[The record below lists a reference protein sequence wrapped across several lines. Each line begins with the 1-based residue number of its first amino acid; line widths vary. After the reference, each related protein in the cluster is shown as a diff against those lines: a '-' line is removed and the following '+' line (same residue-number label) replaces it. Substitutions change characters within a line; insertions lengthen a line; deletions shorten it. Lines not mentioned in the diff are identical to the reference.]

1 MEWTL
6 AGAHDPPMAAAYPAA
21 LAPSEQ
27 ALPSPGSARAT
38 SLAGA
43 PPPAEIVVPEVAPRD
58 RGSGL
63 LRRTLR
69 FESDALET
77 AYQATMGRESLPGF
91 RLACLSGIGLWVGAG
106 TLLVTTT
113 SVDTLMAIL
122 GVGVLVLV
130 NVAALLAAGWAT
142 TINRQHGLA
151 TPIAIVNALGAL
163 GLASAAGVLD
173 AYAVSSLIVVQVF
186 WFVALTRF
194 VFAAVRSVANV
205 GAFTVVITLHPEP
218 ISRMLDLFLLLAATI
233 GILLALYRLEVARR
247 RIFERDLVIAGKS
260 RELEAE
266 QAKTK
271 ALLRNVLPASVASE
285 LLARPGSLADEIQ
298 DTTVL
303 FADLVGF
310 TPLAARLSA
319 AEVVRHLNE
328 IFLRFDAL
336 AERHGI
342 EKVKTIG
349 DAYMAVGGLPVPQD
363 DHAVGTVRLGLDMV
377 AATREYAAQSGL
389 PLALR
394 VGVHSGPVVAGV
406 IGRTRLSYDLW
417 GDTVNVASRMEQHG
431 LPDAVQVSESTWTL
445 VSGSFSGR
453 PRGDVELRGRGEVG
467 AWIVTGTTDL
477 SEEAAA

>member
-1 MEWTL
+1 
-6 AGAHDPPMAAAYPAA
+6 MAAAYSAA
-21 LAPSEQ
+21 LAPMEQ
-27 ALPSPGSARAT
+27 ALPSPGTVGANSAVG
-38 SLAGA
+38 SL
-43 PPPAEIVVPEVAPRD
+43 PSAEIVLPDVPPCD

-77 AYQATMGRESLPGF
+77 AYQTTMGRESLPGF
-91 RLACLSGIGLWVGAG
+91 RLACLAGIGLWVGAG

-113 SVDTLMAIL
+113 SVDPLMAL
-122 GVGVLVLV
+122 LLVGALVVMNL
-130 NVAALLAAGWAT
+130 AALLAAGWAT
-142 TINRQHGLA
+142 TIDRQHGLA

-194 VFAAVRSVANV
+194 VFAAVRAVAIVTAFSVAI
-205 GAFTVVITLHPEP
+205 ALHPDP
-218 ISRMLDLFLLLAATI
+218 PSRMLDLFLLLAATI
-233 GILLALYRLEVARR
+233 GILLALYRLEMARR

-266 QAKTK
+266 KTK
-271 ALLRNVLPASVASE
+271 TDTLLRNVLPASVASE
-285 LLARPGSLADEIQ
+285 LLARPGTMAEEVQ

-363 DHAVGTVRLGLDMV
+363 DHAERSVRLGLDMV
-377 AATREYAAQSGL
+377 AATREYAQQSGL

-431 LPDAVQVSESTWTL
+431 LPDTVQVSEATWSL
-445 VSGSFSGR
+445 VADSFVGT
-453 PRGDVELRGRGEVG
+453 PRGDVNLRGRGEVR
-467 AWIVTGTTDL
+467 AWIVSSATDL
-477 SEEAAA
+477 SGEEAA